1 MPGVPDLTD
10 VARSS
15 LLDALEALE
24 EQKEALVLVGA
35 QAIYLR
41 VGEAYAAVAPF
52 TTDGDLLIDPAF
64 LADDPQIATLMEA
77 GGFRL
82 VEEDVGMWVSATTG
96 VTIDLL
102 VPKAVGGSGRRGAR
116 LGIHG
121 KRVAKKVAGLE
132 GALVDRDRMAV
143 ASAEPDDSR
152 EFDIL
157 VAGPAALLV
166 SKLFKLAERRDEP
179 RRLDNKDA
187 LDVFRLLQGT
197 PANDLADR
205 LRHIIDDPLGHES
218 GVRGIELL
226 SELFGAAD
234 AMGSSMAAQ
243 AVVTL
248 DDPAFVAASCAALSA
263 QVRALLPT
271 RLTTASG

>member
-1 MPGVPDLTD
+1 MD
-10 VARSS
+10 VARSA

-24 EQKEALVLVGA
+24 QQKDALVLVGA

-64 LADDPQIATLMEA
+64 LADDPRIATLMEA

-82 VEEDVGMWVSATTG
+82 VEEDVGMWTSATTG

-102 VPKAVGGSGRRGAR
+102 VPEAVGGAGRRGAR

-132 GALVDRDRMAV
+132 GALVDRDPMSVGGAG
-143 ASAEPDDSR
+143 PDDSR

-166 SKLFKLAERRDEP
+166 SKLFKLAERRDKP

-187 LDVFRLLQGT
+187 LDVFRLLLGT
-197 PANDLADR
+197 PAVDLADR
-205 LRHIIDDPLGHES
+205 LRHVIDDPLGRAS

-226 SELFGAAD
+226 SELFGGAD
-234 AMGSSMAAQ
+234 AMGSSMAGQ
-243 AVVTL
+243 AVAGL

-263 QVRALLPT
+263 QVRALLPP
-271 RLTTASG
+271 RLADGGGSSGAS

>member
-1 MPGVPDLTD
+1 
-10 VARSS
+10 
-15 LLDALEALE
+15 
-24 EQKEALVLVGA
+24 
-35 QAIYLR
+35 
-41 VGEAYAAVAPF
+41 
-52 TTDGDLLIDPAF
+52 
-64 LADDPQIATLMEA
+64 MEA

-82 VEEDVGMWVSATTG
+82 VDEDVGVWTSATTG

-102 VPKAVGGSGRRGAR
+102 VPEAVGGAGRRGAR

-132 GALVDRDRMAV
+132 GARVDRNRMTV
-143 ASAEPDDSR
+143 GSPEPDDSR
-152 EFDIL
+152 EFDML

-166 SKLFKLAERRDEP
+166 SKLFKLAERRDKP

-187 LDVFRLLQGT
+187 LDVFRLRQGT
-197 PANDLADR
+197 PADDLGDR
-205 LRHIIDDPLGHES
+205 LQHIIDDPLGHES
-218 GVRGIELL
+218 GIRGIELL

-263 QVRALLPT
+263 QVTALLPA
-271 RLTTASG
+271 RLAAGG